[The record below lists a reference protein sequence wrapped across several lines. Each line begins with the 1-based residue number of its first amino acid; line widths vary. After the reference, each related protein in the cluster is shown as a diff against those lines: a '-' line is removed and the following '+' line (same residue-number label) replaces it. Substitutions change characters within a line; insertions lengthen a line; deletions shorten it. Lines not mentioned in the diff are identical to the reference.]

1 MKTIKTQ
8 VLIIGGGAAGLN
20 TALSLDTEDVF
31 LIEAN
36 TSNSVLCPWNLMIKT
51 KNELRRKILDTGNNM
66 SDLDLL
72 EVFLDKHKESVKDL
86 KNIGVKLR
94 KSNIGLVPEYNLPG
108 LEVRKIFLKKI
119 KDKKVKILKGKVKKF
134 LVDEKQEIRG
144 VQINLLNT
152 KKNIKIFFNYLILA
166 AGGLSGLFQHT
177 TGSKDSNGD
186 ILSLCYEAGFKIRDL
201 EFSMFHPFLL
211 NDKRLPRVLISGD
224 ILTKMEYEDE
234 NGKSFLSEEIAKALR
249 TNEHHYVFP
258 KMTREFYSQ
267 SLKGKI
273 FGRFVCSNIWFE
285 KFKKENEFGFIFK
298 NSKKDI
304 LKKIEIQPAFHFS
317 IGGLVINKN
326 SQTNKKNVY
335 AAGEI
340 TGGLY
345 GSNRIGGLA
354 ILEAL
359 VFGKIAAMDINKKI
373 KKQKR
378 DIVISDKATKIGKL
392 GLSDEL
398 KKKNWEILGPIKK
411 KEELEK
417 FKKFLENKKILTSQE
432 KLIKKII
439 EICLLRENSI
449 GSFYKENSKQVKIS
463 GSSFLINKKIIFKK
477 YVK

>member
-1 MKTIKTQ
+1 
-8 VLIIGGGAAGLN
+8 
-20 TALSLDTEDVF
+20 
-31 LIEAN
+31 
-36 TSNSVLCPWNLMIKT
+36 
-51 KNELRRKILDTGNNM
+51 
-66 SDLDLL
+66 
-72 EVFLDKHKESVKDL
+72 
-86 KNIGVKLR
+86 
-94 KSNIGLVPEYNLPG
+94 
-108 LEVRKIFLKKI
+108 
-119 KDKKVKILKGKVKKF
+119 
-134 LVDEKQEIRG
+134 
-144 VQINLLNT
+144 
-152 KKNIKIFFNYLILA
+152 
-166 AGGLSGLFQHT
+166 
-177 TGSKDSNGD
+177 
-186 ILSLCYEAGFKIRDL
+186 
-201 EFSMFHPFLL
+201 MFHPFLL

-234 NGKSFLSEEIAKALR
+234 NGKSFLSEEITKALR
-249 TNEHHYVFP
+249 TNEHHCVFP